1 MDILSA
7 EVVYAQ
13 APVSR
18 MQGVDTLPVFD
29 RLQADAVPVVFR
41 ECTDL
46 RPVHIHRDVLKNN
59 MFKYTRLLMEAEKEL
74 LDVKDAVGKF
84 KADAISTKSIALFIE
99 NLKEMLSGC
108 RDSTRFSA
116 QGLNIRFIGSKG
128 SVEAKLI
135 NISTTGICVDIGE
148 SAAGYKKGEEA
159 AVELGGAGR
168 GRLPGQVVWAGKG
181 PVGIRFKEMD
191 EATKLGLFEFL
202 RDKGEVK
209 P

>member
-1 MDILSA
+1 MLRHQCPECKEWIHSPFLVDCKEMQCPSCSA
-7 EVVYAQ
+7 NVK
-13 APVSR
+13 VS
-18 MQGVDTLPVFD
+18 
-29 RLQADAVPVVFR
+29 
-41 ECTDL
+41 DL
-46 RPVHIHRDVLKNN
+46 YISAGPFSIHRDVLRKN

-84 KADAISTKSIALFIE
+84 KADPISTKSIAMFIE

-108 RDSTRFSA
+108 RESTRFSA
-116 QGLNIRFIGSKG
+116 QGLNIRFIGDKG

-148 SAAGYKKGEEA
+148 SAAAYKKGDTV

-181 PVGIRFKEMD
+181 PVGVRFKEMD
-191 EATKLGLFEFL
+191 EATRQGLFEFL

-209 P
+209 L